1 MADNFGLK
9 IGLEGEKE
17 FKKALSEINQS
28 FKVLGSEMKLVE
40 SAFAKNDNSVQALTA
55 RNQVLNREIEAQK
68 QKIETLRAA
77 LANAA
82 ESFGEN
88 DRRTQNWQIQLNN
101 ATATLNQMERELN
114 DNNTALNEA
123 DRHMD
128 DVSGSAKDMGK
139 EVDDAGDAADKSKG
153 KFEALS
159 GILKGVGVAMA
170 AVATAAAA
178 AAVKLGKEVVS
189 AYADYEQLVGGVDTL
204 FKESSQEL
212 QAYAANAYKTAGMSA
227 NEYMETVTSFSASL
241 IQSLGGD
248 TAEAVKYADM
258 AITDMSD
265 NANKMGTDMGL
276 IQNAYQGFAK
286 QNYTMLD
293 NLKLGYGGTQAEME
307 RLLADAQ
314 AITDIEYNIE
324 SFADVVSA
332 IHVIQESMGVAGA
345 TAAEAEDTIEGSI
358 NSFKGALQNMIV
370 GFGDANSDMTKLTN
384 NMVSALK
391 TVIKNITPVIQN
403 IVKVLPTVADALLQA
418 VAELLP
424 TLLESVTDLFEQL
437 LNTII
442 TLMPELIPAAVDG
455 LLAIVDAIVD
465 NLPLFVEVAV
475 QAVVSVANGI
485 TKAIPKLLPSVL
497 KAIQQVCKTL
507 IENLPLLLN
516 AVLEL
521 IKGFAQGIIDAIPI
535 IIEALP
541 ELIQAVIDFLVDA
554 IPQIIETGIQLFTAL
569 VAALPTIIE
578 AIVAAI
584 PQIISSVI
592 DAVLDAIPLLVDAG
606 IQLLTALIGALPDI
620 IVTIVAAIPQI
631 IESVVKAIIDA
642 IPQIIEAGITL
653 LTSLVA
659 ALPDIIIAIV
669 DAIPEIINGIIDALL
684 NSIPQL
690 IEAGVTL
697 FTSLIANLPTIIV
710 ELVKAVP
717 QIITGLVEAFGKGIG
732 NFVEIGANMVKGL
745 WEGIKSLA
753 SWLWD
758 KVSNWASNLWNGIL
772 DFFGIHS
779 PSKKMAWVGDMM
791 MEGLASGIDESAGEA
806 IRSASDMTDD
816 LNAVFDDLS
825 ADLTSSVPQ
834 FIDMSGIRQAGEGT
848 LGAGG
853 FVLQLNISNFNN
865 YSSEDITELTN
876 EVMQTAG
883 EFMKRKGV
891 TFA

>member
-1 MADNFGLK
+1 MANNFGLK

-128 DVSGSAKDMGK
+128 DVSDSAKDMGK

-314 AITDIEYNIE
+314 AITGIEYNMD

-332 IHVIQESMGVAGA
+332 IHVIQESMGIAGA

-442 TLMPELIPAAVDG
+442 TLMPELIPAVVDG

-521 IKGFAQGIIDAIPI
+521 IKGLAQGIIDAIPI

-541 ELIQAVIDFLVDA
+541 ELIQAVIDFLLEA
-554 IPQIIETGIQLFTAL
+554 IPQIVETGIQLFTAL

-631 IESVVKAIIDA
+631 IESVVQAIIDA

-834 FIDMSGIRQAGEGT
+834 SIDVSGIRQAGEGT